1 MKKTFTISLGHLVF
15 NVEEDAYDVLKM
27 YLDSIKN
34 YFQKMENDSE
44 IISDFELRI
53 AENFSSKLSS
63 GKQYINLSDVK
74 EVIQIMGSL
83 DDFQEIYNDTE
94 NETEN
99 IKEEKKTNNK
109 LYRDSSNRIIAGV
122 CSGVAEY
129 FKIDPIIVRVLFF
142 IAVPLNLI
150 VYIIFWIGIPSK
162 DFDPDLR
169 KVLYRDKENGVIGG
183 VSKGLSNYLKIDAN
197 IIRVV
202 FVVSLFFGG
211 AGLLF
216 YLLLWIFT
224 KEAKTIGEKMNMS
237 GFNVN
242 LSNIEDFIKKKTK
255 NLNSPENT
263 LTKVFLFPFRL
274 LAPLIN
280 AFLKIGVF
288 VFKAIFFMFSSTF
301 IVFIS
306 ILLFVFSTISFK
318 VISPEQDPEFYEL
331 LNAVPD
337 YFAIFSV
344 IFLLLTIV
352 ISVIISFYVL
362 FKKKSNSYFFMLLI
376 FLWIAFLILMMIS
389 LPSIILNIQD
399 LNLLPN
405 WIDGNYSFIWKW
417 DDGIMLNK
425 NN

>member
-1 MKKTFTISLGHLVF
+1 MKKTFTISLGHSVF
-15 NVEEDAYDVLKM
+15 NVEEDAYDILKM

-53 AENFSSKLSS
+53 AENFSSKLSL
-63 GKQYINLSDVK
+63 GKQYFNLTDVK

-83 DDFQEIYNDTE
+83 DDFQEIYDDDDQTE
-94 NETEN
+94 DV
-99 IKEEKKTNNK
+99 KEEKKENNK

-122 CSGVAEY
+122 CSGIAEY
-129 FKIDPIIVRVLFF
+129 FKIDPIIVRILFF

-169 KVLYRDKENGVIGG
+169 KILYRDKENGVIGG
-183 VSKGLSNYLKIDAN
+183 VAKGLSNYLKIDAN

-216 YLLLWIFT
+216 YLLLWFFT

-255 NLNSPENT
+255 NLNNSENT
-263 LTKVFLFPFRL
+263 LTKIFLFPFRL
-274 LAPLIN
+274 IAPLIN

-288 VFKAIFFMFSSTF
+288 VFKGVFFIVSSTV
-301 IVFIS
+301 IVFYS
-306 ILLFVFSTISFK
+306 ILLLVFSRILFEDINQ
-318 VISPEQDPEFYEL
+318 VEDPEFYEL
-331 LNAVPD
+331 LNAIPD
-337 YFAIFSV
+337 YFVIFSI
-344 IFLLLTIV
+344 IFLILTIT
-352 ISVIISFYVL
+352 ISVVISFYVL
-362 FKKKSNSYFFMLLI
+362 FKKKINTYLFMLMI
-376 FLWIAFLILMMIS
+376 FLWIAFFILITV
-389 LPSIILNIQD
+389 SIPNVFLIIQD
-399 LNLLPN
+399 LDLLPF
-405 WIDGNYSFIWKW
+405 WISGFE
-417 DDGIMLNK
+417 
-425 NN
+425 NNSYYYK

>member
-1 MKKTFTISLGHLVF
+1 MKKTLTINIGHSIF
-15 NVEEDAYDVLKM
+15 NIEEDAYEILNK

-34 YFQKMENDSE
+34 YFKKIDNDSE
-44 IISDFELRI
+44 IIKDFELRI
-53 AENFSSKLSS
+53 AENFSAKVSPI
-63 GKQYINLSDVK
+63 KQCIDLSDVK
-74 EVIQIMGSL
+74 EVIKIMGSL
-83 DDFQEIYNDTE
+83 DDFKEIYDDT
-94 NETEN
+94 ETEN
-99 IKEEKKTNNK
+99 VNEEKKTNNK
-109 LYRDSSNRIIAGV
+109 LFRDSSNRVIAGV
-122 CSGVAEY
+122 CSGIAEY
-129 FKIDPIIVRVLFF
+129 FRIDPIIVRVLFF

-169 KVLYRDKENGVIGG
+169 KILYRDKENGVIGG
-183 VSKGLSNYLKIDAN
+183 VAKGLSNYLKIDAN
-197 IIRVV
+197 IIRVI
-202 FVVSLFFGG
+202 FIVSLFFGG

-216 YLLLWIFT
+216 YFLLWLFT

-242 LSNIEDFIKKKTK
+242 LSNVEDFIKEKTK

-288 VFKAIFFMFSSTF
+288 VFKTIFFIFSSIF

-306 ILLFVFSTISFK
+306 ILLVVFSTISFK
-318 VISPEQDPEFYEL
+318 DISPEQDPKFHEL
-331 LNAVPD
+331 LNTIPD

-344 IFLLLTIV
+344 VFLLLTII

-362 FKKKSNSYFFMLLI
+362 FKKKSNSYFFMVLI
-376 FLWIAFLILMMIS
+376 FLWIAFLTLIMIS
-389 LPSIILNIQD
+389 LPNIILNMQD

-417 DDGIMLNK
+417 NDGIMLNK

>member
-1 MKKTFTISLGHLVF
+1 MKKTFTISLGHSVF
-15 NVEEDAYDVLKM
+15 NVEEDAYEILKM

-83 DDFQEIYNDTE
+83 DDFKEIYNDVE
-94 NETEN
+94 AEQE
-99 IKEEKKTNNK
+99 EEKKENNK

-169 KVLYRDKENGVIGG
+169 KILYRDKENGVIGG

-318 VISPEQDPEFYEL
+318 DISPEQDPEFYEL

-376 FLWIAFLILMMIS
+376 FLWIAFLILIMIS

>member
-1 MKKTFTISLGHLVF
+1 MKKTLTINIGHSIF
-15 NVEEDAYDVLKM
+15 NIEEDAYDILNR

-34 YFQKMENDSE
+34 YFNKIDNDLD
-44 IISDFELRI
+44 IIKDFELRI
-53 AENFSSKLSS
+53 AENFSSKVSS
-63 GKQYINLSDVK
+63 SKQCIDLSDVK
-74 EVIQIMGSL
+74 EVIEIMGSL
-83 DDFQEIYNDTE
+83 DDFKEIYNDTD
-94 NETEN
+94 TEN
-99 IKEEKKTNNK
+99 VKEEKKTSNK
-109 LYRDSSNRIIAGV
+109 LFRDSSNRIIAGV
-122 CSGVAEY
+122 CSGIAEY

-162 DFDPDLR
+162 DFNPDLR
-169 KVLYRDKENGVIGG
+169 KILYRDKENGVIGG

-197 IIRVV
+197 IIRIV

-216 YLLLWIFT
+216 YLLLWLFT
-224 KEAKTIGEKMNMS
+224 KEAKTIGQKMNMS

-288 VFKAIFFMFSSTF
+288 VFKTIFFMFSSIF

-318 VISPEQDPEFYEL
+318 DISSEQDSEFYEL
-331 LNAVPD
+331 LNALPD

-344 IFLLLTIV
+344 VFLLLTIV

-362 FKKKSNSYFFMLLI
+362 FKKKSNSYFFMVLI
-376 FLWIAFLILMMIS
+376 FLWIAFLILIMIS
-389 LPSIILNIQD
+389 LPNIILNMQE
-399 LNLLPN
+399 LYLLPN

>member
-1 MKKTFTISLGHLVF
+1 
-15 NVEEDAYDVLKM
+15 VEEDAYDILKM

-169 KVLYRDKENGVIGG
+169 KILYRDKENGVIGG

-318 VISPEQDPEFYEL
+318 DISPEQDPEFYEL

-405 WIDGNYSFIWKW
+405 WMMDFIYLEM
-417 DDGIMLNK
+417 G
-425 NN
+425 

>member
-1 MKKTFTISLGHLVF
+1 MKKTLTINIGHSIF
-15 NVEEDAYDVLKM
+15 NIEEDAFEILNR

-34 YFQKMENDSE
+34 YFEKIDSDSD
-44 IISDFELRI
+44 IIKDFELRI
-53 AENFSSKLSS
+53 AENFSSKVSS
-63 GKQYINLSDVK
+63 SKQCIDLSDVK
-74 EVIQIMGSL
+74 EVIEIMGSL
-83 DDFQEIYNDTE
+83 DDFKEIYNDTE
-94 NETEN
+94 SEN
-99 IKEEKKTNNK
+99 IKEEKTINNK
-109 LYRDSSNRIIAGV
+109 LFRDSSNRIIAGV
-122 CSGVAEY
+122 CSGIAEY

-169 KVLYRDKENGVIGG
+169 KILYRDKENGVIGG

-197 IIRVV
+197 IIRVI

-216 YLLLWIFT
+216 YFLLWLFT
-224 KEAKTIGEKMNMS
+224 KEAKTIGQKMNMS

-242 LSNIEDFIKKKTK
+242 LSNIEDYIKKKTK

-288 VFKAIFFMFSSTF
+288 VFKTIFFIVSSIF

-306 ILLFVFSTISFK
+306 VLLFIFSTISFK
-318 VISPEQDPEFYEL
+318 DISPEQDPEFYEL
-331 LNAVPD
+331 LNALPD
-337 YFAIFSV
+337 YFVIFSV
-344 IFLLLTIV
+344 LFLLLTIA
-352 ISVIISFYVL
+352 ISIIISFYVL

-376 FLWIAFLILMMIS
+376 FLWIAFLVLISIS
-389 LPSIILNIQD
+389 LPNIILNIQD

>member
-1 MKKTFTISLGHLVF
+1 MKKTFTISLGHSVF
-15 NVEEDAYDVLKM
+15 NVEEDAYDVLKI

-63 GKQYINLSDVK
+63 GKQYINLTDVK

-83 DDFQEIYNDTE
+83 DDFQEIYDDQTE
-94 NETEN
+94 DV
-99 IKEEKKTNNK
+99 KEEKKENNK

-122 CSGVAEY
+122 CSGIAEY
-129 FKIDPIIVRVLFF
+129 FKIDPIIVRILFF

-150 VYIIFWIGIPSK
+150 VYIIFWIGIPTK

-169 KVLYRDKENGVIGG
+169 KILYRDKENGVIGG
-183 VSKGLSNYLKIDAN
+183 VAKGLSNYLKIDAN

-216 YLLLWIFT
+216 YLLLWFFT

-255 NLNSPENT
+255 SLNSPENT
-263 LTKVFLFPFRL
+263 LTKIFLFPFRL

-280 AFLKIGVF
+280 VFLKIGVF
-288 VFKAIFFMFSSTF
+288 VLKGVFFIVSSTF
-301 IVFIS
+301 IVFYS
-306 ILLFVFSTISFK
+306 ILLVVFSRILFED
-318 VISPEQDPEFYEL
+318 INRDQDPDFYEL

-337 YFAIFSV
+337 YFVIFSI
-344 IFLLLTIV
+344 IFLILTII
-352 ISVIISFYVL
+352 ISLIISFYVL
-362 FKKKSNSYFFMLLI
+362 FQRKSNLYFFMFLI
-376 FLWIAFLILMMIS
+376 FIWISFLILIIVS
-389 LPSIILNIQD
+389 IPSVIFILQD
-399 LNLLPN
+399 LDLLPF
-405 WIDGNYSFIWKW
+405 WISGFENNSFYYKW
-417 DDGIMLNK
+417 IY
-425 NN
+425 

>member
-1 MKKTFTISLGHLVF
+1 MKKTFTISLGHSVF
-15 NVEEDAYDVLKM
+15 NVEEDAYDILKM

-83 DDFQEIYNDTE
+83 DDFQEIYDDDDQTE
-94 NETEN
+94 DV
-99 IKEEKKTNNK
+99 KEEKKENNK

-122 CSGVAEY
+122 CSGIAEY
-129 FKIDPIIVRVLFF
+129 FKIDPIIVRILFF

-169 KVLYRDKENGVIGG
+169 KILYRDKENGVIGG
-183 VSKGLSNYLKIDAN
+183 VAKGLSNYLKIDAN
-197 IIRVV
+197 IIRVI

-216 YLLLWIFT
+216 YLLLWFFT

-255 NLNSPENT
+255 NLNNSENT
-263 LTKVFLFPFRL
+263 LTKIFLFPFRL
-274 LAPLIN
+274 IAPLIN
-280 AFLKIGVF
+280 AFLKIGVLI
-288 VFKAIFFMFSSTF
+288 FKTIFFIFSSIL
-301 IVFIS
+301 IVSYS
-306 ILLFVFSTISFK
+306 ILLLIFSRILFEDISR
-318 VISPEQDPEFYEL
+318 VEDPEFYEL
-331 LNAVPD
+331 LNAIPE
-337 YFAIFSV
+337 YFVIFSI
-344 IFLLLTIV
+344 IFLILTIS
-352 ISVIISFYVL
+352 ISVVISFYVL
-362 FKKKSNSYFFMLLI
+362 FKKKINTYLFMLMI
-376 FLWIAFLILMMIS
+376 FLWIAFFILITV
-389 LPSIILNIQD
+389 SIPNVILIIQD
-399 LNLLPN
+399 LDLLPF
-405 WIDGNYSFIWKW
+405 WISGFE
-417 DDGIMLNK
+417 
-425 NN
+425 NNSYYYK

>member
-1 MKKTFTISLGHLVF
+1 MKKTLTINIGYSIF
-15 NVEEDAYDVLKM
+15 NIDEDAYEILNK
-27 YLDSIKN
+27 YLDSIKD
-34 YFQKMENDSE
+34 YFQKIDNDPD
-44 IISDFELRI
+44 IIKDFELRI
-53 AENFSSKLSS
+53 AENFSSKVSS
-63 GKQYINLSDVK
+63 SKQCIDLSDVK
-74 EVIQIMGSL
+74 EVIEIMGSL
-83 DDFQEIYNDTE
+83 DDFKEIYNDTE
-94 NETEN
+94 TEN
-99 IKEEKKTNNK
+99 VKEEKKSNK
-109 LYRDSSNRIIAGV
+109 LFRDSSNRIIAGV
-122 CSGVAEY
+122 CSGIAEY

-162 DFDPDLR
+162 DFNPDLR
-169 KVLYRDKENGVIGG
+169 KILYRDKENGVIGG

-197 IIRVV
+197 IIRVI
-202 FVVSLFFGG
+202 FVLSLFFGG

-216 YLLLWIFT
+216 YLLLWLFT
-224 KEAKTIGEKMNMS
+224 KEAKTIGQKMNMS

-280 AFLKIGVF
+280 ACLKIGVF
-288 VFKAIFFMFSSTF
+288 VFKTIFFMFSSIF

-318 VISPEQDPEFYEL
+318 DISSEQDSEFYEL
-331 LNAVPD
+331 LNALPD
-337 YFAIFSV
+337 YFATFSV
-344 IFLLLTIV
+344 VFLLLTIV

-362 FKKKSNSYFFMLLI
+362 FKKKSNSYFFMVLI
-376 FLWIAFLILMMIS
+376 FLWIAFLILIMIS
-389 LPSIILNIQD
+389 LPNIILNMQE
-399 LNLLPN
+399 LYLLPN

>member
-1 MKKTFTISLGHLVF
+1 MKKTFTISLGHSVF
-15 NVEEDAYDVLKM
+15 NVEEDAYEILKM

-83 DDFQEIYNDTE
+83 DDFKEIYNDVE
-94 NETEN
+94 AEQE
-99 IKEEKKTNNK
+99 EEKKENNK

-122 CSGVAEY
+122 CSGIAEY
-129 FKIDPIIVRVLFF
+129 FKLDPIIVRVLFF

-169 KVLYRDKENGVIGG
+169 KILYRDKENGVIGG

-318 VISPEQDPEFYEL
+318 DISPEQDPEFYEL

-417 DDGIMLNK
+417 DDGMMLNK

>member
-1 MKKTFTISLGHLVF
+1 
-15 NVEEDAYDVLKM
+15 VEEDAYDILKM

-83 DDFQEIYNDTE
+83 DDFKEIYNDVE
-94 NETEN
+94 AEQE
-99 IKEEKKTNNK
+99 EEKKENNK

-122 CSGVAEY
+122 CSGIAEY
-129 FKIDPIIVRVLFF
+129 FKLDPIIVRVLFF

-169 KVLYRDKENGVIGG
+169 KILYRDKENGVIGG
-183 VSKGLSNYLKIDAN
+183 VAKGLSNYLKIDAN

-216 YLLLWIFT
+216 YLLLWFFT

-255 NLNSPENT
+255 NLNNSENT
-263 LTKVFLFPFRL
+263 LTKIFLFPFRL
-274 LAPLIN
+274 IAPLIN

-288 VFKAIFFMFSSTF
+288 VFKGVFFIVSSTVIIF
-301 IVFIS
+301 YS
-306 ILLFVFSTISFK
+306 ILLLVFSRILFEDINR
-318 VISPEQDPEFYEL
+318 VEDPEFYEL
-331 LNAVPD
+331 INAIPD
-337 YFAIFSV
+337 YFVIFSI
-344 IFLLLTIV
+344 IFLILTIA
-352 ISVIISFYVL
+352 ISVVVSFYVL
-362 FKKKSNSYFFMLLI
+362 FKKKINSYLFMLMI
-376 FLWIAFLILMMIS
+376 FLWIAFLILIT
-389 LPSIILNIQD
+389 LSIPNVILIIQD
-399 LNLLPN
+399 LDLFPF
-405 WIDGNYSFIWKW
+405 WISGFENNSYYYKW
-417 DDGIMLNK
+417 IY
-425 NN
+425 

>member
-1 MKKTFTISLGHLVF
+1 MKKTFTISLGHSVF
-15 NVEEDAYDVLKM
+15 NVEEDAYDILKM

-169 KVLYRDKENGVIGG
+169 KILYRDKENGVIGG
-183 VSKGLSNYLKIDAN
+183 VAKGLSNYLKIDAN

-216 YLLLWIFT
+216 YLLLWVFT

-242 LSNIEDFIKKKTK
+242 LSNIEDYIKKKTK
-255 NLNSPENT
+255 NLNNSENT
-263 LTKVFLFPFRL
+263 LTKIFLFPFRL
-274 LAPLIN
+274 IAPLIN

-288 VFKAIFFMFSSTF
+288 VFKGVFF
-301 IVFIS
+301 IVSSIVIIFYS
-306 ILLFVFSTISFK
+306 ILLLVFSRILFEDINR
-318 VISPEQDPEFYEL
+318 VEDPEFYEL
-331 LNAVPD
+331 LNAIPD
-337 YFAIFSV
+337 YFVIFSI
-344 IFLLLTIV
+344 IFLILTIA
-352 ISVIISFYVL
+352 ISVVVSFYVL
-362 FKKKSNSYFFMLLI
+362 FKKKINSYLFMLMI
-376 FLWIAFLILMMIS
+376 FLWIAFLILIT
-389 LPSIILNIQD
+389 LSIPNVILIIQD
-399 LNLLPN
+399 LDLLPF
-405 WIDGNYSFIWKW
+405 WISGFENNSYYYKW
-417 DDGIMLNK
+417 IY
-425 NN
+425 

>member
-1 MKKTFTISLGHLVF
+1 MKKTFTISLGHSVF
-15 NVEEDAYDVLKM
+15 NVEEDAYDILKM

-83 DDFQEIYNDTE
+83 DDFQEIYDDDDQIE
-94 NETEN
+94 DVKEDKK
-99 IKEEKKTNNK
+99 IKNK

-122 CSGVAEY
+122 CSGIAEY
-129 FKIDPIIVRVLFF
+129 FKIDPIIVRIIFF
-142 IAVPLNLI
+142 ISAPLQLI
-150 VYIIFWIGIPSK
+150 IYTILWIGLPSK
-162 DFDPDLR
+162 DFDPNLR
-169 KVLYRDKENGVIGG
+169 KKLYRDKENGVIGG
-183 VSKGLSNYLKIDAN
+183 VAKGLSNYLKIDVN

-202 FVVSLFFGG
+202 FVVSLITGG

-255 NLNSPENT
+255 NLNSRENT
-263 LTKVFLFPFRL
+263 LTKIFLFPFRL
-274 LAPLIN
+274 IAPLIN

-288 VFKAIFFMFSSTF
+288 VFKGVFFIVSSTF
-301 IVFIS
+301 IVFYS
-306 ILLFVFSTISFK
+306 ILLLVFSRILFED
-318 VISPEQDPEFYEL
+318 INREQDSDFYEL
-331 LNAVPD
+331 LNAIPD
-337 YFAIFSV
+337 YFVIFSI
-344 IFLLLTIV
+344 IFLILTIT
-352 ISVIISFYVL
+352 ISLVISFYVL
-362 FKKKSNSYFFMLLI
+362 FKKKINSYLFMLMI
-376 FLWIAFLILMMIS
+376 FLWIAFLILITV
-389 LPSIILNIQD
+389 SIPKVILIIQD

-425 NN
+425 YN

>member
-15 NVEEDAYDVLKM
+15 NVEEDAYDILKM

-83 DDFQEIYNDTE
+83 DDFKEIYNDVE
-94 NETEN
+94 AEQE
-99 IKEEKKTNNK
+99 EEKKENNK

-122 CSGVAEY
+122 CSGIAEY
-129 FKIDPIIVRVLFF
+129 FKLDPIIVRVLFF

-169 KVLYRDKENGVIGG
+169 KILYRDKENGVIGG
-183 VSKGLSNYLKIDAN
+183 VAKGLSNYLKIDAN

-216 YLLLWIFT
+216 YLLLWFFT

-242 LSNIEDFIKKKTK
+242 LSNIEDYIKKKTK
-255 NLNSPENT
+255 NLNNSENT
-263 LTKVFLFPFRL
+263 LTKIFLFPFRL
-274 LAPLIN
+274 IAPLIN

-288 VFKAIFFMFSSTF
+288 VFKGLFFIVSSTVIIF
-301 IVFIS
+301 YS
-306 ILLFVFSTISFK
+306 LLLLVFSRILFEDINR
-318 VISPEQDPEFYEL
+318 VEDPEFY
-331 LNAVPD
+331 
-337 YFAIFSV
+337 
-344 IFLLLTIV
+344 
-352 ISVIISFYVL
+352 
-362 FKKKSNSYFFMLLI
+362 
-376 FLWIAFLILMMIS
+376 
-389 LPSIILNIQD
+389 
-399 LNLLPN
+399 
-405 WIDGNYSFIWKW
+405 
-417 DDGIMLNK
+417 
-425 NN
+425 

>member
-1 MKKTFTISLGHLVF
+1 MKKTLTINIGHSIF
-15 NVEEDAYDVLKM
+15 NIEEDAYDILNR

-34 YFQKMENDSE
+34 YFNKIDNDLD
-44 IISDFELRI
+44 IIKDFELRI
-53 AENFSSKLSS
+53 AENFSSKVSS
-63 GKQYINLSDVK
+63 SKQCIDLSDVK
-74 EVIQIMGSL
+74 EVIEIMGSL
-83 DDFQEIYNDTE
+83 DDFKEIYNDTD
-94 NETEN
+94 TEN
-99 IKEEKKTNNK
+99 VKEKKKSNK
-109 LYRDSSNRIIAGV
+109 LFRDSSNRIIAGV
-122 CSGVAEY
+122 CSGIAEY

-162 DFDPDLR
+162 DFNPDLR
-169 KVLYRDKENGVIGG
+169 KILYRDKENGVIGG

-197 IIRVV
+197 IIRIV

-216 YLLLWIFT
+216 YLLLWLFT
-224 KEAKTIGEKMNMS
+224 KEAKTIGQKMNMS

-280 AFLKIGVF
+280 ACLKIGVF
-288 VFKAIFFMFSSTF
+288 VFKTIFFMFSSIF

-318 VISPEQDPEFYEL
+318 DISSEQDSEFYEL
-331 LNAVPD
+331 LNALPD
-337 YFAIFSV
+337 YFATFSV
-344 IFLLLTIV
+344 VFLLLTIV

-362 FKKKSNSYFFMLLI
+362 FKKKSNSYFFMVLV
-376 FLWIAFLILMMIS
+376 FLWIAFLILIMIS
-389 LPSIILNIQD
+389 LPNIILNMQE
-399 LNLLPN
+399 LYLLPN

>member
-1 MKKTFTISLGHLVF
+1 MKKTLTINIGYSIF
-15 NVEEDAYDVLKM
+15 NIDEDAYEILNK
-27 YLDSIKN
+27 YLDSIKD
-34 YFQKMENDSE
+34 YFQKIDNDPD
-44 IISDFELRI
+44 IIKDFELRI
-53 AENFSSKLSS
+53 AENFSSKVSS
-63 GKQYINLSDVK
+63 SKQCIDLSDVK
-74 EVIQIMGSL
+74 EVIEIMGSL
-83 DDFQEIYNDTE
+83 DDFKEIYNDTE
-94 NETEN
+94 TEN
-99 IKEEKKTNNK
+99 VKEEKKSNK
-109 LYRDSSNRIIAGV
+109 LFRDSSNRIIAGV
-122 CSGVAEY
+122 CSGIAEY

-162 DFDPDLR
+162 DFNPDLR
-169 KVLYRDKENGVIGG
+169 KILYRDKENGVIGG

-197 IIRVV
+197 IIRVI
-202 FVVSLFFGG
+202 FVLSLFFGG

-216 YLLLWIFT
+216 YLLLWLFT
-224 KEAKTIGEKMNMS
+224 KEAKTIGQKMNMS

-263 LTKVFLFPFRL
+263 LTKIFLFPFRL

-288 VFKAIFFMFSSTF
+288 VFKSIFFIFSSIF
-301 IVFIS
+301 IVFTS
-306 ILLFVFSTISFK
+306 VLLIVFSTISFK
-318 VISPEQDPEFYEL
+318 DISSEQDSEFYEL
-331 LNAVPD
+331 LNALPD
-337 YFAIFSV
+337 YFATFSV
-344 IFLLLTIV
+344 VFLLLTII

-362 FKKKSNSYFFMLLI
+362 FKKKSNSYFFMVLI
-376 FLWIAFLILMMIS
+376 FLWIAFLILIMIS
-389 LPSIILNIQD
+389 LPNIILNMQE
-399 LNLLPN
+399 LYLLPN

>member
-1 MKKTFTISLGHLVF
+1 MKKTLTINIGHSIF
-15 NVEEDAYDVLKM
+15 NIEEDAYDILNR

-34 YFQKMENDSE
+34 YFNKIDNDLE
-44 IISDFELRI
+44 IIKDFELRI
-53 AENFSSKLSS
+53 AENFSSKVSS
-63 GKQYINLSDVK
+63 SKQCIDLSDVK
-74 EVIQIMGSL
+74 EVIEIMGSL
-83 DDFQEIYNDTE
+83 DDFKEIYNDTD
-94 NETEN
+94 TEN
-99 IKEEKKTNNK
+99 VKEEKKSNK
-109 LYRDSSNRIIAGV
+109 LFRDSSNRIIAGV
-122 CSGVAEY
+122 CSGIAEY

-150 VYIIFWIGIPSK
+150 VYIIFWTGIPSK
-162 DFDPDLR
+162 DFNPDLR
-169 KVLYRDKENGVIGG
+169 KILYRDKENGVIGG

-197 IIRVV
+197 IIRIV

-216 YLLLWIFT
+216 YLLLWLFT
-224 KEAKTIGEKMNMS
+224 KEAKTIGQKMNMS

-280 AFLKIGVF
+280 ACLKIGVF
-288 VFKAIFFMFSSTF
+288 VFKTIFFMFSSIF

-318 VISPEQDPEFYEL
+318 DISSEQDSEFYEL
-331 LNAVPD
+331 LNALPD

-344 IFLLLTIV
+344 VFLLLTIV

-362 FKKKSNSYFFMLLI
+362 FKKKSNSYFFMVLI
-376 FLWIAFLILMMIS
+376 FLWIAFLILIMIS
-389 LPSIILNIQD
+389 LPNIILNMQE
-399 LNLLPN
+399 LYLLPN